1 VTPGTELRVVVIQ
14 SGQTPA
20 DHERA
25 VDELIGLFEAAAGP
39 DVDLVVF
46 PELATTPYFC
56 GTADDR
62 YKAWAQTVPGPD
74 TERFAAVA
82 AATGTG
88 VVFGLYER
96 AADGRLYNSAV
107 MIDGDGR
114 IVVGTA
120 ADGSERLTYRK
131 SSIPQNVVGP
141 GQSVDEKHFFEPGTG
156 VVTFHAF
163 GTRFACLICY
173 DRSFPEYWLAARAA
187 GAEVVLTLV
196 SSLGEREKLFTQE
209 LQVRAM
215 ETQVWV
221 IAPNRGGRERL
232 DDRETDYFGLSCI
245 VAPNGDIVAQAPA
258 HRTGPQLSATLDLG
272 RVAAVRESFPLS
284 RDRAG
289 HMFAYL
295 AGHYAPSGVAP
306 SPGAVPVGAVS

>member
-1 VTPGTELRVVVIQ
+1 MSSERDLRVVVIQ
-14 SGQTPA
+14 SGQIPA
-20 DHERA
+20 DHQQA
-25 VDELIGLFEAAAGP
+25 VDELIALFGGVAGP

-56 GTADDR
+56 GTTDDR

-82 AATGTG
+82 KATATG

-96 AADGRLYNSAV
+96 AEDGVLYNSAV
-107 MIDGDGR
+107 VIDGDGE
-114 IVVGTA
+114 IVHGTA
-120 ADGSERLTYRK
+120 VDLTDRLTYRK
-131 SSIPQNVVGP
+131 SSIPKGRVGP
-141 GQSVDEKHFFEPGTG
+141 GISVDEKHFFEPGTG
-156 VVTFHAF
+156 VVTFDAF

-173 DRSFPEYWLAARAA
+173 DRSFPEYWMAARAA

-196 SSLGEREKLFTQE
+196 SSLGDREKMFIQE

-245 VAPNGDIVAQAPA
+245 VAPDGEIVQQAPA
-258 HRTGPQLSATLDLG
+258 HRAGAQLSAVLDLE
-272 RVAAVRESFPLS
+272 RVPAVRESFPLS

-295 AGHYAPSGVAP
+295 AEQYARSRSDA
-306 SPGAVPVGAVS
+306 S

>member
-1 VTPGTELRVVVIQ
+1 VTPERGLRVVVIQ

-20 DHERA
+20 DHDRA
-25 VDELIGLFEAAAGP
+25 VGELIDLFEGAAGP

-56 GTADDR
+56 GTTDDQ
-62 YKAWAQTVPGPD
+62 YKQWAQSVPGPD

-82 AATGTG
+82 KATGTG

-96 AADGRLYNSAV
+96 AADGGLFNSAV
-107 MIDGDGR
+107 MIDGDGE

-120 ADGSERLTYRK
+120 VDGSERLTYRK
-131 SSIPQNVVGP
+131 SSIPKGAVGP
-141 GQSVDEKHFFEPGTG
+141 GISVDEKHFFEPGTG
-156 VVTFHAF
+156 VVTFDAF

-187 GAEVVLTLV
+187 GAEVVLALV

-232 DDRETDYFGLSCI
+232 GDRETDYFGLSCI
-245 VAPNGDIVAQAPA
+245 VAPNGDVVQQAPA
-258 HRTGPQLSATLDLG
+258 HQAGPQLSGVLDLD
-272 RVAAVRESFPLS
+272 RVPAVRESFPLS
-284 RDRAG
+284 RDRTG
-289 HMFAYL
+289 DMFAYL
-295 AGHYAPSGVAP
+295 AEQYARSLSVA
-306 SPGAVPVGAVS
+306 S